1 MRSFE
6 ASVTIAAD
14 PSEVWPVLCDVAA
27 WPAWDSGVT
36 KVRGRLA
43 PGARLRLTVEEIGN
57 GYPFKVAELVPGE
70 RIVLTG
76 RTPLGVFTGVR
87 TYALSGGHGSTV
99 FTVRE
104 EYSGRFARAIA
115 TTLPDLDPPFQRF
128 AEALK
133 RRVEG
138 GAPNPPGAGTASA

>member
-14 PSEVWPVLCDVAA
+14 PAEVWAVLCDVAA

-43 PGARLRLTVEEIGN
+43 SGAKLRLTVEEIGN
-57 GYPFKVAELVPGE
+57 GYPFKVTELVPGE
-70 RIVLTG
+70 RFVLTG
-76 RTPLGVFTGVR
+76 RTPLGMFTGVR
-87 TYALSGGHGSTV
+87 TYALAGNAGSTV

-104 EYSGRFARAIA
+104 EYSGRLVSAIA
-115 TTLPDLDPPFQRF
+115 STMPDLDPSFRRF
-128 AEALK
+128 AEALR
-133 RRVEG
+133 RRVE
-138 GAPNPPGAGTASA
+138 AG

>member
-1 MRSFE
+1 MLRSFE

-14 PSEVWPVLCDVAA
+14 PADVWRVLSDVGA
-27 WPAWDSGVT
+27 WPAWGSGVT

-43 PGARLRLTVEEIGN
+43 PGAKLRLAVENIGS
-57 GYPFKVAELVPGE
+57 GYPFKVTELVPGE

-76 RTPLGVFTGVR
+76 RTPLGMFTGVR
-87 TYALSGGHGSTV
+87 TYTLAGGGGSTV
-99 FTVRE
+99 FTVHE
-104 EYSGRFARAIA
+104 EYSGRFARTISG
-115 TTLPDLDPPFQRF
+115 TLPDLDPSFHRF

-138 GAPNPPGAGTASA
+138 GTASA